1 MYGHPS
7 NWEKS
12 ETTQCLN
19 DSDEIEVV
27 QVIPASDTKEEEK
40 LRKETNLKLLKSS
53 ILRKQTNDIPKNP
66 PKGRPLTLKERGRFK
81 QTINR
86 KIGMTKNPHLQRK
99 IQELNR
105 RNHYFSVLQ

>member
-1 MYGHPS
+1 M
-7 NWEKS
+7 
-12 ETTQCLN
+12 N

-40 LRKETNLKLLKSS
+40 LRKETNLILLKNS
-53 ILRKQTNDIPKNP
+53 IPRKQTNDIPKNP

-86 KIGMTKNPHLQRK
+86 KIGMTKIPIYKAKFKN
-99 IQELNR
+99 
-105 RNHYFSVLQ
+105 